1 MAFAIRHNPEDWIIQ
16 IFSAKSVEKGGVVRR
31 STAWVDHEIGRE
43 RFIAEVRSRGFHL
56 IEGGRQF
63 VVICNPA
70 PTRLIV

>member
-56 IEGGRQF
+56 IEGGGQF

-70 PTRLIV
+70 PIRLIV